1 VLKRVFAAVKFHHIE
16 SVNFG
21 SEIVIDD
28 IVLAIKGDGPL
39 SVRVLPCRTGSHLP
53 FVNGAECGHSLLG
66 DPAFLKFMTAR
77 LV

>member
-1 VLKRVFAAVKFHHIE
+1 MLKRVFSAVKFHHIE

-21 SEIVIDD
+21 SEIVIDG
-28 IVLAIKGDGPL
+28 IVLAIKGDGPRPCAC
-39 SVRVLPCRTGSHLP
+39 SRVETGSHLP

-66 DPAFLKFMTAR
+66 DPAFLKFMAAR